1 MFEQLRN
8 SMETDA
14 MVKFKNGKS
23 LYGIIIDFIGDE
35 RMKESLR
42 FVPNHSLELYRATE
56 NPQFVMTLST
66 DSVSAVDVCL
76 K

>member
-1 MFEQLRN
+1 MFEQLR
-8 SMETDA
+8 SAMETDA

-23 LYGIIIDFIGDE
+23 LYGIIIDFIGDKT
-35 RMKESLR
+35 MLESLR

-56 NPQFVMTLST
+56 NQQLVITLNT
-66 DSVSAVDVCL
+66 DSVSAVDICL

>member
-8 SMETDA
+8 EMETDA

-23 LYGIIIDFIGDE
+23 LYGIIIDFIGDKK
-35 RMKESLR
+35 MIESLR
-42 FVPNHSLELYRATE
+42 FVPNNCLELYRATE
-56 NPQFVMTLST
+56 NPQLVMTLNT
-66 DSVSAVDVCL
+66 DSVSAVDICL

>member
-8 SMETDA
+8 EMETDA
-14 MVKFKNGKS
+14 YVRFKNGKS
-23 LYGIIIDFIGDE
+23 FYGIIIDFINNE
-35 RMKESLR
+35 SMLESLR

-56 NPQFVMTLST
+56 NPQLVMTLKSENL
-66 DSVSAVDVCL
+66 DSVDVSL